1 MSGGDVAEYDYIIV
15 GAGSA
20 GCVIANRL
28 TADPSVKVLLLEAGG
43 WDDELLMKMPLGAH
57 LSRYPHL
64 NWGYVSE
71 PIEALGRP
79 LMVPRGKAMGGSSH
93 VNAMTYSRGHPKDYD
108 QWRQMG
114 CEGWGYADVLP
125 YFKRSERSWRGEG
138 KYHGGSGEM
147 AVDRSDL
154 RGRLYDETI
163 AAAKTLGFQESP
175 DLHGEMAEG
184 FSIPEF
190 TAHKGR
196 RISTSRAFIRPIR
209 HRTNLTIETGALTS
223 KVLLEGRRAVGVEYV
238 QGGQGKSA
246 RASKEVILCGGT
258 YNSPQLLMLSGIGP
272 ADHLRERGVE
282 PVLDLPGV
290 GQNLSEHA
298 SYFIHYRTKQRISLI
313 RHLRWDRLA
322 WHMGQW
328 WLFGA
333 GPFAHQGTTAHAQVR
348 TRPELERPDIQ
359 IFFNPARLDSRPWFP
374 LIRPAQEDQINA
386 IMILLHPDSRGHV
399 ELRSADPADKPKV
412 FLNILSERS
421 DIEALIRGLRIARQV
436 FEAEPLAELLAA
448 EVAPGKDVQSDAD
461 LEAYLRKAAMVSHH
475 PVGTCK
481 MGHDGMA
488 VVDPQLR
495 VRGIEALRVCDA
507 SIMPTVPG
515 GNTNAPSIMVG
526 EKAADLI
533 RGQSLPPA
541 ELD

>member
-1 MSGGDVAEYDYIIV
+1 MDSYDYIIV

-28 TADPSVKVLLLEAGG
+28 TSDPAVSVLLLEAGD
-43 WDDELLMKMPLGAH
+43 WDNTPLMLMPLGAH
-57 LSRYPHL
+57 LMRYPRL

-71 PIEALGRP
+71 PVDYLGRP
-79 LMVPRGKAMGGSSH
+79 LPLPRGKAMGGSSH

-114 CEGWGYADVLP
+114 CEGWSYAEVLP

-138 KYHGGSGEM
+138 KFHGGSGEM
-147 AVDRSDL
+147 AVNRTDL
-154 RGRLYDETI
+154 RGRLYKEVV
-163 AAAKTLGFQESP
+163 AAAKSLGYKESP
-175 DLHGEMAEG
+175 DLHGDESEG

-190 TAHKGR
+190 TAGGGR
-196 RISTSRAFIRPIR
+196 RASTARAFIRPIL
-209 HRTNLTIETGALTS
+209 HRPNLHIRTGALTS
-223 KVLLEGRRAVGVEYV
+223 RVVIEDGRAVGVDYTV
-238 QGGQGKSA
+238 GGEDKTA
-246 RASKEVILCGGT
+246 RASREVVLCGGA

-272 ADHLRERGVE
+272 ADELRRHGVE

-298 SYFIHYRTKQRISLI
+298 SFFIHYKTRKMVSLL
-313 RHLRWDRLA
+313 RHLRYDKLA
-322 WHMGQW
+322 WHLANWYLLGK
-328 WLFGA
+328 
-333 GPFAHQGTTAHAQVR
+333 GPFADQATSSHAQVR

-374 LIRPAQEDQINA
+374 LIKPPQEDQINA

-399 ELRSADPADKPKV
+399 ELRSADPKDAPRI
-412 FLNILSERS
+412 FLNILSQQS
-421 DIEALIRGLRIARQV
+421 DIDALIRGLRVARQV
-436 FEAEPLAELLAA
+436 FAAEPLASVVEA
-448 EVAPGKDVQSDAD
+448 EVAPGSAVQSDAD
-461 LEAYLRKAAMVSHH
+461 LEAYLKTAAMVSHH

-481 MGHDGMA
+481 MGHDDMA

-495 VRGIEALRVCDA
+495 LRGIEGLRVADA

-533 RGQSLPPA
+533 RNQSLAPA
-541 ELD
+541 EL

>member
-1 MSGGDVAEYDYIIV
+1 MTTTYDYIIV

-28 TADPSVKVLLLEAGG
+28 TTDPSVSVLLLEAGG
-43 WDDELLMKMPLGAH
+43 WDNELLMKMPLGAH
-57 LSRYPHL
+57 LMRYPHL

-71 PIEALGRP
+71 PIEYLGRP
-79 LMVPRGKAMGGSSH
+79 LFVPRGKAMGGSSH

-114 CEGWGYADVLP
+114 CEGWSYAEVLP
-125 YFKRSERSWRGEG
+125 YFKRSEKSWRGEG

-147 AVDRSDL
+147 EVNRTDL
-154 RGRLYDETI
+154 RGRLYDETV
-163 AAAKTLGFQESP
+163 AAAKTLGYKESA
-175 DLHGEMAEG
+175 DLHGDEPEG

-190 TAHKGR
+190 NAGRGR
-196 RISTSRAFIRPIR
+196 RASTSRAFIHPIR
-209 HRTNLTIETGALTS
+209 HRTNLHIETGALTS
-223 KVLLEGRRAVGVEYV
+223 RIVIENGRAVGVDYV
-238 QGGQGKSA
+238 QNGEAQKGELKTA
-246 RASKEVILCGGT
+246 RAGREVVLCGGT
-258 YNSPQLLMLSGIGP
+258 YNSPQILMLSGIGP
-272 ADHLRERGVE
+272 EDELRQHGIE

-298 SYFIHYRTKQRISLI
+298 SFFIHYRTKTMVSLQ
-313 RHLRWDRLA
+313 RHLRYDKLA
-322 WHMGQW
+322 WHMASW
-328 WLFGA
+328 YLFGT

-348 TRPELERPDIQ
+348 TRQELERPDIQ
-359 IFFNPARLDSRPWFP
+359 IFFNPARIDSRPWFP
-374 LIRPAQEDQINA
+374 LLRRPLEDQINA

-399 ELRSADPADKPKV
+399 ALRSADPRDPPRI

-421 DIEALIRGLRIARQV
+421 DVDALLRGMKVARQV
-436 FEAEPLAELLAA
+436 FAAEPLASLIDA
-448 EVAPGKDVQSDAD
+448 EVAPGLQAQSDAD
-461 LEAYLRKAAMVSHH
+461 LEAYLKQAAMVSHH

-481 MGHDGMA
+481 MGHDDLA

-495 VRGIEALRVCDA
+495 LRGIEGLRVADA

-533 RGQSLPPA
+533 RGLSMAPA
-541 ELD
+541 EL